1 MDILKELQTEAMGN
15 RIRTERMAV
24 VMTAILKK
32 VIKLEKAEDG
42 SPKEVSGMT
51 ETVVPLLKLE
61 QQEESS
67 RIEEGDNSNRKE

>member
-24 VMTAILKK
+24 VMTAILKR
-32 VIKLEKAEDG
+32 VVKLEKAEDG
-42 SPKEVSGMT
+42 PPKEVS
-51 ETVVPLLKLE
+51 ETMETIVPLLEPE

-67 RIEEGDNSNRKE
+67 RIEAGDNSNRKE